1 MLFEALPTR
10 RCYVFVM
17 ARIYACLRTR
27 FEMNYYC
34 NLFDI
39 VRHEVQNNNETDYCF
54 KVCIVV

>member
-10 RCYVFVM
+10 RCFVFVM

-39 VRHEVQNNNETDYCF
+39 IRHEV
-54 KVCIVV
+54 

>member
-10 RCYVFVM
+10 RCFVFVM
-17 ARIYACLRTR
+17 ARIYACLRAH

-39 VRHEVQNNNETDYCF
+39 VRYEV
-54 KVCIVV
+54 